1 MSTKPGR
8 GHDSSSDEPQ
18 GNVSTAIP
26 AGKGTSSKKNRWIY
40 GRVRDLNA
48 WWTRRRR
55 WHKIGISLL
64 LLIVAAVA
72 LNSAYTRWLD
82 YWDVGA
88 NSWFAHFESGKAAW
102 AMQRGAAIM
111 DQPSKFDNQYKSVRY
126 LDQKWSPADSLWFY
140 NTTQGSD
147 LIPYDFFMAVQDPQT
162 GKVFHTNATLYDY
175 GYLPQVKTY
184 SNPDALPVGFVKDTY
199 KGKSYVGFTCAACH
213 TGQVNYKG
221 TAIRIDGGPA
231 GSDMD
236 TFLQDM
242 GAALSATQKDDTA
255 RQQFVQRVL
264 ARKGDYSSADKVRK
278 DLEIYSE
285 RLEMYNVVNRSPT
298 RYGYYR
304 LDAFGRIFN
313 RVLEHVITQE
323 QLNSVMKDMVRDGIL
338 TQPELDA
345 ILSEKADGDD
355 NVLTGKRRDH
365 LVLRLSKVLEKRPKA
380 LLTLRNRIF
389 NKPNA
394 PVSYPFLWDI
404 PQHDYVQWNGIVQNA
419 GLGPIGRN
427 AGEVIGVFATLDWAQ
442 EKGFSLSA
450 IINGQ
455 GLKWNHINF
464 DSSVNVHN
472 LQRLEHHL
480 ENLESP
486 QWPED
491 IFGKK
496 IDEKSS
502 GRGEKL
508 FSEFCA
514 GCHTN
519 INRADPKRRVV
530 ASMTKLQ
537 ELGTDNTM
545 ALNAVSYNGLSGIL
559 RNSYTTSGGGPVL
572 INERAPVAALLTKAT
587 LSVVATPSANKNFIR
602 RGLDWADD
610 LITSFLSNDIK
621 PSIKQGDY
629 DPDTTAKPY
638 ESLKA
643 YKGRSLNG
651 IWATAPYLHNGS
663 VPTLYDLLL
672 PSNPEDAKNPSAGV
686 ECRPVPAGV
695 EYRPC
700 KFMVGSR
707 EFDPDK
713 VGLRSTGYD
722 GFVFNTKLPGNSNGG
737 HEYGTKGITLPNGE
751 KRGPLTKDERM
762 DLLEYLKTL

>member
-1 MSTKPGR
+1 MSTKPTASK
-8 GHDSSSDEPQ
+8 DAPSDEQ
-18 GNVSTAIP
+18 RKS
-26 AGKGTSSKKNRWIY
+26 
-40 GRVRDLNA
+40 
-48 WWTRRRR
+48 WWKRRRR
-55 WHKIGISLL
+55 WHRIAIHLFL
-64 LLIVAAVA
+64 FAIVLII
-72 LNSAYTRWLD
+72 LNSTLTRLFD
-82 YWDVGA
+82 YWDVGG
-88 NSWFAHFESGKAAW
+88 NSWFSHFKGDKATW
-102 AMQRGAAIM
+102 ELQRGAAIM
-111 DQPSKFDNQYKSVRY
+111 SSKNQFGDQYSSVRY
-126 LDQKWSPADSLWFY
+126 LWQGWSPADSLWFY
-140 NTTQGSD
+140 TTTQGSD
-147 LIPYDFFMAVQDPQT
+147 LIPYDFFMALQDPET
-162 GKVFHTNATLYDY
+162 GKVFHSSETLYGY
-175 GYLPQVKTY
+175 GYLPQLATN
-184 SNPDALPVGFVKDTY
+184 SNPDALPVGLVKDTY
-199 KGKSYVGFTCAACH
+199 KGTAYVGFTCAACH

-221 TAIRIDGGPA
+221 VAIRVDGGPA

-236 TFLQDM
+236 SFLQDM
-242 GAALSATQKDDTA
+242 GKAMTALLKNDAARA
-255 RQQFVQRVL
+255 QFVQRVL
-264 ARKGDYSSADKVRK
+264 ARKGDYSSADKVGK
-278 DLEIYSE
+278 DLETYSQ

-298 RYGYYR
+298 QYGYYR

-323 QLNSVMKDMVRDGIL
+323 QLNSVMQDMVRDGIL
-338 TQPELDA
+338 TKPELEA
-345 ILSEKADGDD
+345 ILNDKSDD
-355 NVLTGKRRDH
+355 NVLTGKHRDH
-365 LVLRLSKVLEKRPKA
+365 LVLRLSKVLEKKPKA

-389 NKPNA
+389 NTPNA

-404 PQHDYVQWNGIVQNA
+404 PQHDYVQWNGIVPNA
-419 GLGPIGRN
+419 DLGPIGRN
-427 AGEVIGVFATLDWAQ
+427 AGEAIGVFGTLDWAQ

-472 LQRLEHHL
+472 LRLMEHSL
-480 ENLESP
+480 ESLQSP
-486 QWPED
+486 QWPAD
-491 IFGKK
+491 IFGKP
-496 IDEKSS
+496 IDKDSS
-502 GRGEKL
+502 RRGEKL

-530 ASMTKLQ
+530 ATMIKQ
-537 ELGTDNTM
+537 EEVGTDPKM
-545 ALNAVSYNGLSGIL
+545 ASNSFSYNGLSGIL
-559 RNSYTTSGGGPVL
+559 RNGYTNSGGGPVL

-587 LSVVATPSANKNFIR
+587 LSVVATPSANKSFVR

-621 PSIKQGDY
+621 PSIKQGNY

-638 ESLKA
+638 ASLNA
-643 YKGRSLNG
+643 YKARSLNG

-672 PSNPEDAKNPSAGV
+672 PSNPEDAKNPSAAV
-686 ECRPVPAGV
+686 PCRPVPAGV

-700 KFMVGSR
+700 KFTVGSR

-713 VGLRSTGYD
+713 VGLKSAGYD
-722 GFVFNTKLPGNSNGG
+722 GFVFNTKLPGNSNAG
-737 HEYGTKGITLPNGE
+737 HEYGTKGITLPNGD

>member
-8 GHDSSSDEPQ
+8 GPDSSSDESP
-18 GNVSTAIP
+18 NTSIP
-26 AGKGTSSKKNRWIY
+26 ADKGTSSKKDRWMY
-40 GRVRDLNA
+40 RRVKALNA
-48 WWTRRRR
+48 WWKQRRR
-55 WHKIGISLL
+55 WHKIVISLVL
-64 LLIVAAVA
+64 LFVAAVA
-72 LNSAYTRWLD
+72 INSAYTRWLD
-82 YWDVGA
+82 YWDVGGG
-88 NSWFAHFESGKAAW
+88 WFAHFEGDKTQLALR
-102 AMQRGAAIM
+102 RGAAIM
-111 DQPSKFDNQYKSVRY
+111 TQPSKFGNEYREVRY
-126 LDQKWSPADSLWFY
+126 LDQKWSPEESLWFY
-140 NTTQGSD
+140 KTTQGSD
-147 LIPYDFFMAVQDPQT
+147 LMPYDFFMALQDPQT
-162 GKVFHTNATLYDY
+162 GKVFHANDTLYDY
-175 GYLPQVKTY
+175 GYLPQIATY

-199 KGKSYVGFTCAACH
+199 KGKLYIGFTCAACH
-213 TGQVNYKG
+213 TGQLNYQG

-236 TFLQDM
+236 TFLQDV
-242 GAALSATQKDDTA
+242 GAALNAAHENDATRD
-255 RQQFVQRVL
+255 QFVQRVL
-264 ARKGDYSSADKVRK
+264 ARKGDYSSKKSVED
-278 DLEIYSE
+278 DLATYSQ

-323 QLNSVMKDMVRDGIL
+323 QLNSVLGDMVRDHEM
-338 TQPELDA
+338 TQEELDA
-345 ILSEKADGDD
+345 IVKKKGDD

-365 LVLRLSKVLEKRPKA
+365 LVLRLSEA
-380 LLTLRNRIF
+380 LPAKTLLKLRDRIF
-389 NKPNA
+389 NKANA

-404 PQHDYVQWNGIVQNA
+404 PQHDYVQWNGIVENA

-427 AGEVIGVFATLDWAQ
+427 AGEAIGVFATLDWAQ

-472 LQRLEHHL
+472 LRRLEHSL
-480 ENLESP
+480 DNLESP
-486 QWPED
+486 QWPDD
-491 IFGKK
+491 IFQYNK
-496 IDEKSS
+496 INKEKSQ
-502 GRGEKL
+502 RGEKL

-530 ASMTKLQ
+530 ASMTKL
-537 ELGTDNTM
+537 EEIGTDNKM
-545 ALNAVSYNGLSGIL
+545 ALNAVSDNGLSGIL

-587 LSVVATPSANKNFIR
+587 LSVVTTPRPDKGYVR
-602 RGLDWADD
+602 RTLDWADD
-610 LITSFLSNDIK
+610 LITSFFSNDIK
-621 PSIKQGDY
+621 PSIKQGNY

-672 PSNPEDAKNPSAGV
+672 PPNPDDAKNPSAAV
-686 ECRPVPAGV
+686 PCRPVPAGV

-707 EFDPDK
+707 EFDPEK
-713 VGLRSTGYD
+713 VGLKSADYD
-722 GFVFNTKLPGNSNGG
+722 GFVFNTKLPGNSNAG
-737 HEYGTKGITLPNGE
+737 HEYGTKGITLPNGD